1 MFLESKGGGLSDAAP
16 SGGAVVLS
24 EGARRPRA
32 HPIPA
37 GTRTFAF
44 AFLLVVGIH
53 FGYGVS
59 PLMASRCACSHG
71 PEVPCD
77 CPHHLETKGQAPPP
91 CHIHAKSRNAAD
103 RTSKEPSVRAR
114 CGKIAPDL
122 ILVALLSTFERPDLP
137 SDAGPD
143 QRPAL
148 SPARPPRTF
157 IPPPKHPPKKHA

>member
-1 MFLESKGGGLSDAAP
+1 MFLQSKGGGLADTAP
-16 SGGAVVLS
+16 SGGAVVLI
-24 EGARRPRA
+24 ERARRPPA

-44 AFLLVVGIH
+44 ALLLVVGIH
-53 FGYGVS
+53 FGYGLS
-59 PLMASRCACSHG
+59 PLMASQCACSHG

-77 CPHHLETKGQAPPP
+77 CPHHLETEGQAPPP

-103 RTSKEPSVRAR
+103 RTSKEPSVWAR
-114 CGKIAPDL
+114 CGTIAPDL